1 MNITLEVLIIIVLL
15 INIMALY
22 FIYRQNRRL
31 KKGKT
36 KGPRIVVVGGGTG
49 QSMLLRGL
57 KKYTENLT
65 AIVTMADDGGSSGI
79 LREEMGMLPPGDIR
93 NCILALSNAEPDMQK
108 IMQYR
113 FKEGSLKDQSFG
125 NLFLAA
131 LNGTY
136 EDFELAVTKISHIL
150 AVTGRVLP
158 VTLEN
163 VNLSAELENGN
174 IVIGESKIGP
184 EVLDTKSKIKKI
196 SLVPENVEPYEEVIS
211 AIGMADLIIIG
222 PGSLYTSIIP
232 NLLTDRVSEAIEKSK
247 AKKMYVSNIMTQRGE
262 TDNLDVYDH
271 IEVLLEHCNN
281 RKIID
286 MVIVNKEKIPEY
298 LLKKYA
304 EEYSESI
311 YITKDQKT
319 ELEKRKI
326 RIVEGNFLNLDGE
339 YIRHNEEKLAKVII
353 DNYNYLFSN
362 ENHDVYNFYYVL
374 RNYNYWRN
382 IYYPFYHNLYS
393 YFFHI
398 LYLYYYFFHSY
409 LYNLIYHVNF

>member
-15 INIMALY
+15 INIMTLY

-108 IMQYR
+108 IMHYR
-113 FKEGSLKDQSFG
+113 FKDGSLKDQSFG

-184 EVLDTKSKIKKI
+184 EVLETKSKIKKI
-196 SLVPENVEPYEEVIS
+196 SLIPENVEPYEEVIA
-211 AIGMADLIIIG
+211 AIGMADLIVIG

-271 IEVLLEHCNN
+271 VEVLLEHCNN

-311 YITKDQKT
+311 YITKDQKV

-326 RIVEGNFLNLDGE
+326 RIIEGNFLNLDGE

-353 DNYNYLFSN
+353 DNYNYL
-362 ENHDVYNFYYVL
+362 Y
-374 RNYNYWRN
+374 
-382 IYYPFYHNLYS
+382 
-393 YFFHI
+393 
-398 LYLYYYFFHSY
+398 
-409 LYNLIYHVNF
+409 

>member
-113 FKEGSLKDQSFG
+113 FKDGSLKDQSFG

-196 SLVPENVEPYEEVIS
+196 SLIPENVEPYEEVIS

-311 YITKDQKT
+311 YITKDQKA

-326 RIVEGNFLNLDGE
+326 RIIEGNFLNLDEE

-353 DNYNYLFSN
+353 DNYNYL
-362 ENHDVYNFYYVL
+362 Y
-374 RNYNYWRN
+374 
-382 IYYPFYHNLYS
+382 
-393 YFFHI
+393 
-398 LYLYYYFFHSY
+398 
-409 LYNLIYHVNF
+409 

>member
-93 NCILALSNAEPDMQK
+93 NCILALSNAEQEMQK

-136 EDFELAVTKISHIL
+136 EDFELADTKISHIL

-353 DNYNYLFSN
+353 DNYNYL
-362 ENHDVYNFYYVL
+362 Y
-374 RNYNYWRN
+374 
-382 IYYPFYHNLYS
+382 
-393 YFFHI
+393 
-398 LYLYYYFFHSY
+398 
-409 LYNLIYHVNF
+409 

>member
-1 MNITLEVLIIIVLL
+1 METSINNRNIVQCIKTNIGETKMNRTLEILIILVLL
-15 INIMALY
+15 TNVITLY

-31 KKGKT
+31 KKSKI

-57 KKYTENLT
+57 KKYTDNLT
-65 AIVTMADDGGSSGI
+65 AIVTMADDGGSSGV

-93 NCILALSNAEPDMQK
+93 NCILALSNAEPEMQK

-113 FKEGSLKDQSFG
+113 FKDGLLKDQSFG

-163 VNLSAELENGN
+163 VNLAAELENGN
-174 IVIGESKIGP
+174 VVIGESKIAP
-184 EVLDTKSKIKKI
+184 EVLETKSRIKKI
-196 SLVPENVEPYEEVIS
+196 SLIPENVEPYEEVIS
-211 AIGMADLIIIG
+211 AIGMADLIVIG

-247 AKKMYVSNIMTQRGE
+247 AKKMYVSNVMTQKGE
-262 TDNLDVYDH
+262 TDNLSIYDH
-271 IEVLLEHCNN
+271 VKVLLDHCNN

-286 MVIVNKEKIPEY
+286 MIIVNKEKVPEY

-304 EEYSESI
+304 EQNSNSI
-311 YITKDQKT
+311 YIDKEQKN
-319 ELEKRKI
+319 ELEKMKI
-326 RIVEGNFLNLDGE
+326 RVIEGNFLNLKDDH
-339 YIRHNEEKLAKVII
+339 IRHNEEKLARVII
-353 DNYNYLFSN
+353 DNYNYL
-362 ENHDVYNFYYVL
+362 Y
-374 RNYNYWRN
+374 
-382 IYYPFYHNLYS
+382 
-393 YFFHI
+393 
-398 LYLYYYFFHSY
+398 
-409 LYNLIYHVNF
+409 

>member
-136 EDFELAVTKISHIL
+136 EDFELAITKISHIL

-163 VNLSAELENGN
+163 VNLAAELENGN
-174 IVIGESKIGP
+174 VVIGESKIAP
-184 EVLDTKSKIKKI
+184 EVLETKSRIKKI
-196 SLVPENVEPYEEVIS
+196 SLIPENVEPYEEVIS
-211 AIGMADLIIIG
+211 AIGMADLIVIG

-232 NLLTDRVSEAIEKSK
+232 NLLTDRVSETIEKSK
-247 AKKMYVSNIMTQRGE
+247 AKKMYVSNVMTQKGE
-262 TDNLDVYDH
+262 TDNLSIYDH
-271 IEVLLEHCNN
+271 VKILLDHCNN

-286 MVIVNKEKIPEY
+286 MIIVNKEKIPEY

-304 EEYSESI
+304 EKNSDSI
-311 YITKDQKT
+311 YMDKEQKN
-319 ELEKRKI
+319 ELEKMKI
-326 RIVEGNFLNLDGE
+326 RVIEGNFLNLKDD
-339 YIRHNEEKLAKVII
+339 YVRHNEEKLARVII
-353 DNYNYLFSN
+353 DNYNY
-362 ENHDVYNFYYVL
+362 
-374 RNYNYWRN
+374 
-382 IYYPFYHNLYS
+382 
-393 YFFHI
+393 I
-398 LYLYYYFFHSY
+398 LK
-409 LYNLIYHVNF
+409 